1 MITLRCFDEAYLND
15 LGKSSSFKSRIND
28 ENIVDFLNG
37 QGVDIDVSKW
47 REDKGVLKDKAT
59 QAKDKR
65 KTL

>member
-15 LGKSSSFKSRIND
+15 LGKSSSFKTRIND

-47 REDKGVLKDKAT
+47 REDKRVSKK
-59 QAKDKR
+59 
-65 KTL
+65 KTS

>member
-15 LGKSSSFKSRIND
+15 LGKSSSFKTRIND

-47 REDKGVLKDKAT
+47 REDT
-59 QAKDKR
+59 
-65 KTL
+65 

>member
-15 LGKSSSFKSRIND
+15 LGKSSSFKTRIND

-47 REDKGVLKDKAT
+47 SEDKGVSKK
-59 QAKDKR
+59 
-65 KTL
+65 KTS

>member
-15 LGKSSSFKSRIND
+15 LGKSYSFKTRIND

-47 REDKGVLKDKAT
+47 REDKGVSKDKAT
-59 QAKDKR
+59 QAKAKR
-65 KTL
+65 